1 MKNKKRVL
9 CSGLAFA
16 DAEDMEMLHQYAL
29 EGWIFREFKGLC
41 YILYKEEPQD
51 LIFSYD
57 MQKVKKHEY
66 VDYVRLFEE
75 AGWYEIRCSDD
86 STHFFYAKAGTPPL
100 HNDQTTRIEQFRMPF
115 YVSLLML
122 AAGSIMWIG
131 SILDV
136 WTVWLAGLGGGLI
149 GAGGILCIGCAFR
162 LKGRRWRIVIK
173 MKQAVWI
180 TVFGV
185 LCKLSSIPIK
195 PYVSWLSKG
204 LSILSL
210 MLIVYGVF
218 YIVLQFRVFKDKKEI
233 GGKLK

>member
-1 MKNKKRVL
+1 
-9 CSGLAFA
+9 
-16 DAEDMEMLHQYAL
+16 
-29 EGWIFREFKGLC
+29 
-41 YILYKEEPQD
+41 
-51 LIFSYD
+51 
-57 MQKVKKHEY
+57 
-66 VDYVRLFEE
+66 
-75 AGWYEIRCSDD
+75 
-86 STHFFYAKAGTPPL
+86 
-100 HNDQTTRIEQFRMPF
+100 
-115 YVSLLML
+115 
-122 AAGSIMWIG
+122 MWIG